1 MTFSTCLRLCIA
13 SAAFMLT
20 LPAAATSHQPAKGP
34 SKGKQT
40 VAGTTVAANKP
51 VSMPLASAAP
61 MAAPA
66 TADAYVAPQTI
77 TLTGVVVLAN
87 GQPCPG
93 ASVYMT
99 GAARQLVVTDAH
111 GAFALPVPAGN
122 SLAINAEYFGVG
134 STRVALD
141 KPSTEPMR
149 ITIR

>member
-1 MTFSTCLRLCIA
+1 
-13 SAAFMLT
+13 MLT
-20 LPAAATSHQPAKGP
+20 LPAAATSHEPVKGQ

-40 VAGTTVAANKP
+40 VAGTTVAAAKP

-61 MAAPA
+61 IAAA
-66 TADAYVAPQTI
+66 TADAAPQTI

-99 GAARQLVVTDAH
+99 GAARQLVVTDAR